1 MIQSE
6 NIVKIEGILAETD
19 LEEKKFL
26 KDGKQTEAI
35 GGSITIRV
43 EQKIGE
49 KDVVSDVPVYMFAT
63 KFTKKGT
70 ANPAYENIKNIKDN
84 YVSIAASDE
93 AHADKVR
100 ITNGDIRMNEY
111 YGRNGNL
118 VSFPRINASFV
129 QRVRESEEFIPKAEF
144 TCTAVVLQQDYELD
158 KEQNET
164 GRYLLKTAIVQYG
177 DRLDVVPFIVES
189 KKAINYISSNW
200 ESGNTV
206 RINGKLNFSF
216 KVIREVKESAFG
228 DPVVNERTISTSELI
243 VTGGSD
249 PIEGE
254 GSYNSEDIQAGL
266 AKRMANLE
274 TLKNKANTKKAP
286 APATSFQQTDL
297 GF

>member
-49 KDVVSDVPVYMFAT
+49 KDVVSDVPVHMFAT

-129 QRVRESEEFIPKAEF
+129 QRVRESEEFMPKAEF

-177 DRLDVVPFIVES
+177 DRLDVVPFVVES

-228 DPVVNERTISTSELI
+228 DPAVDERTISTSELI

-254 GSYNSEDIQAGL
+254 GSYNSEDIRAGL
-266 AKRMANLE
+266 AKRIANLE

-286 APATSFQQTDL
+286 TPATSFQQTDL

>member
-129 QRVRESEEFIPKAEF
+129 QRVRESEEFMPKAEF

-158 KEQNET
+158 KDQNET

-177 DRLDVVPFIVES
+177 DRLDVVPFVVES

>member
-49 KDVVSDVPVYMFAT
+49 KNVVSDVPVHMFAT

-129 QRVRESEEFIPKAEF
+129 QRVRESEEFMPKAEF

-177 DRLDVVPFIVES
+177 DRLDVVPFVVES

-228 DPVVNERTISTSELI
+228 DPAVDERTISTSELI

-254 GSYNSEDIQAGL
+254 GSYNSEDIRAGL
-266 AKRMANLE
+266 AKRIANLE

-286 APATSFQQTDL
+286 TPATSFQQTDL

>member
-84 YVSIAASDE
+84 YISIAASDE
-93 AHADKVR
+93 THADKVR

-118 VSFPRINASFV
+118 ISFPRINASFV
-129 QRVRESEEFIPKAEF
+129 QRVRESEEFTPKAEF

-158 KEQNET
+158 KDQNET

-177 DRLDVVPFIVES
+177 DRLDVVPFVVES

-228 DPVVNERTISTSELI
+228 DPVVDERTISTSELI

>member
-129 QRVRESEEFIPKAEF
+129 QRVRESEEFMPKAEF

>member
-129 QRVRESEEFIPKAEF
+129 QRVRETEEFMPKAEF

>member
-19 LEEKKFL
+19 LEERPFL
-26 KDGKQTEAI
+26 KDGKQVEAI

-43 EQKIGE
+43 NQKIGE
-49 KDVVSDVPVYMFAT
+49 KEVISDVPVHMFAT
-63 KFTKKGT
+63 KLTKKGT
-70 ANPAYENIKNIKDN
+70 PNPAYESIKNVKDN
-84 YVSIAASDE
+84 YISIAASDE
-93 AHADKVR
+93 KQADKVR

-118 VSFPRINASFV
+118 VSFPRINSSFV
-129 QRVRESEEFIPKAEF
+129 QRVRESEEFSPKAEF

-158 KEQNET
+158 REQKET

-189 KKAINYISSNW
+189 KKAINYISTNW

-216 KVIREVKESAFG
+216 KTIKEVKEGAFG
-228 DPVVNERTISTSELI
+228 DPIVNERTISTSELI

-254 GSYNSEDIQAGL
+254 GSYSSEDIQGGL

-274 TLKNKANTKKAP
+274 ALKNKVNTKKAP

>member
-129 QRVRESEEFIPKAEF
+129 QRVRESEEFMPKAEF

-177 DRLDVVPFIVES
+177 DRLDVVPFVVES

-228 DPVVNERTISTSELI
+228 DPVVDERTISTSELI

-266 AKRMANLE
+266 AKRMTNLE

>member
-129 QRVRESEEFIPKAEF
+129 QRVRESEEFMPKAEF

-177 DRLDVVPFIVES
+177 DRLDVVPFVVES

-228 DPVVNERTISTSELI
+228 DPAVDERTISTSELI

-254 GSYNSEDIQAGL
+254 GSYNSEDIRAGL
-266 AKRMANLE
+266 AKRIANLE

-286 APATSFQQTDL
+286 TPATSFQQTDL

>member
-177 DRLDVVPFIVES
+177 DRLDVVPFIKKR

>member
-129 QRVRESEEFIPKAEF
+129 QRVRESEEFMPKAEF

-177 DRLDVVPFIVES
+177 DRLDVVPFVVES